1 MLRSAL
7 IFFSLTYALPSLA
20 AATTPSPSPIDP
32 WCAAIGK
39 RLRSV
44 PVETCRN
51 LGFTASDVRTSGNRA
66 LVLRDIA
73 PPTKP
78 AGQNPKQNAPRVL
91 VIGGIHGDE
100 LTSSSI
106 VFRWLQWTGETDA
119 NQYHWRMIPLA
130 NPDGLLA
137 TPPTRVNG
145 KGIDLN
151 RNFPTPD
158 WEQDAQNY
166 WVKRTGSD
174 PRRYPGKV
182 AGSEIETRWL
192 EAQIKEFKPDVIISI
207 HAPYSVLDY
216 DGPAPKPHRFG
227 RLNLNQLGVYPG
239 SLGNYSGVHQKTPVV
254 TIELPSANAMPSIQE
269 QRAIWQDMLAW
280 MKKNIIGQT
289 HS

>member
-1 MLRSAL
+1 MLRATLILSSCLLTLPAL
-7 IFFSLTYALPSLA
+7 ASPPA
-20 AATTPSPSPIDP
+20 PSPVDP
-32 WCAAIGK
+32 WCVAISK

-44 PVETCRN
+44 PLDTCRN
-51 LGFTASDVRTSGNRA
+51 LGFTTGDVRTPGDRP
-66 LVLRDIA
+66 LVLRDV
-73 PPTKP
+73 PPPATPASP
-78 AGQNPKQNAPRVL
+78 AGKTNAPRVL

-106 VFRWLQWTGETDA
+106 VFRWLQWTGEADA
-119 NQYHWRMIPLA
+119 SLYHWRVIPLA

-137 TPPTRVNG
+137 SPPTRVNG
-145 KGIDLN
+145 RGVDLN

-158 WEQDAQNY
+158 WDKDAHNY
-166 WVKRTGSD
+166 WTQRAKRD
-174 PRRYPGKV
+174 PRRYPGKT

-192 EAQIKEFKPDVIISI
+192 EEQIREFKPDVIISV
-207 HAPYSVLDY
+207 HAPYSILDY

-239 SLGNYSGVHQKTPVV
+239 SLGNYSGIHQQTPVV
-254 TIELPSANAMPSIQE
+254 TIELPSATSMPTIQE

-289 HS
+289 RS